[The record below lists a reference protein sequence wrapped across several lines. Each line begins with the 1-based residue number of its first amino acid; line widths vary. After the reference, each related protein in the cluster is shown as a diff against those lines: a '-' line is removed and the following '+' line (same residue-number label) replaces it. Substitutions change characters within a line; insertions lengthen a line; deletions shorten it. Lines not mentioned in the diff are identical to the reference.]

1 MTSDKKSV
9 KVKLV
14 ELKNIKQTI
23 YTDLVVIFGQQ
34 YYKLNTKKIT
44 GEVVEDG
51 THEGN
56 VGGPIPRN
64 REKCRGLQLRQR
76 HVGWSDASL

>member
-1 MTSDKKSV
+1 MTSYEKSV

-14 ELKNIKQTI
+14 EFKNIKQTI
-23 YTDLVVIFGQQ
+23 YTHLVVIFGQQ
-34 YYKLNTKKIT
+34 NYKLNTKNIK
-44 GEVVEDG
+44 GGVVEEG

-64 REKCRGLQLRQR
+64 REKCRGLHLR
-76 HVGWSDASL
+76 